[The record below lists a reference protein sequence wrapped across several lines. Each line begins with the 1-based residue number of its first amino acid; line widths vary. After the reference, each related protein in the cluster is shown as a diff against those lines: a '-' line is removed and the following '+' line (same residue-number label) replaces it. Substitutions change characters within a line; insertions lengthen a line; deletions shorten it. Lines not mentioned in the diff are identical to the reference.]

1 MDKNS
6 VYYPVGD
13 AEALKEFDLKE
24 FGDIENPDFTITP
37 KMKKEIADLAG
48 FRLENANQFIE
59 RCEYDVAVELAKSAV
74 WLLEILN
81 RHFPYKEQNK

>member
-1 MDKNS
+1 MDNDS
-6 VYYPVGD
+6 VFYPVGD

-37 KMKKEIADLAG
+37 KMKKEIADLASFQLG
-48 FRLENANQFIE
+48 NANQFIE
-59 RCEYDVAVELAKSAV
+59 RCEYDVAVEVTKSAL

-81 RHFPYKEQNK
+81 KRFPYEK